1 MAPDCMSPDPVGFS
15 GRSFSGDALKIFAAL
30 VMADEALAAR
40 LAAVEDTD
48 AFVAHAT
55 RSAQSHDI
63 VLSEASLRNTA
74 QADPLGLA
82 RWADAPLAGSSL
94 PPRHWLSLGGAGGA

>member
-1 MAPDCMSPDPVGFS
+1 MAADCMSPDPVGFS
-15 GRSFSGDALKIFAAL
+15 GRSFSDDALKSFAAL

-48 AFVAHAT
+48 AFIEQAT

-63 VLSEASLRNTA
+63 VLLRSEPA
-74 QADPLGLA
+74 
-82 RWADAPLAGSSL
+82 
-94 PPRHWLSLGGAGGA
+94 